1 MANAL
6 SEIVTGKIPN
16 DRIALKVL
24 WEEMTNWP
32 ALDIDRQKQNESV
45 KGNSTC
51 LNKPPI
57 FVC

>member
-24 WEEMTNWP
+24 WEEMSTWP

-45 KGNSTC
+45 KGHSAFF
-51 LNKPPI
+51 NKSLT
-57 FVC
+57 FLQ